1 MSEVYIEGAE
11 SLALPCAFED
21 AKKKLTWT
29 LHVLCF
35 FSFNVMVLV
44 DFATGLI
51 S

>member
-1 MSEVYIEGAE
+1 VSEVYIEGAE